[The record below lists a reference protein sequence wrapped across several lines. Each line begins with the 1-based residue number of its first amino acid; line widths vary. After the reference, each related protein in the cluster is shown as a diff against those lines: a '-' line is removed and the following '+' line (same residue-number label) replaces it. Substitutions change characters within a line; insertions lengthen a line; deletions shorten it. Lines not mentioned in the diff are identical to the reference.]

1 MEISVKNKIF
11 HTQDLCLRT
20 NLRCAKD
27 SARME
32 IKMSN
37 NQINNE
43 EKKDL
48 HINESILSDEIREDQ
63 KKNRTNH
70 MEYMP
75 DMEVLDS
82 DIDKQVIAAMNNY
95 DYDKY
100 TAKDVENA
108 INAVNR
114 TPEDFAALL
123 SPAALPYLE
132 QMAQAAKIEKEKH
145 FGNSICF
152 FTPIYIANYC
162 ENYCI
167 YCGFNCHN
175 KIKRAKLNY
184 EEIEEEMQ
192 AIAKTGLQE
201 ILILTG
207 ESKKMSSVEYIGE
220 ACKIARKYFKV
231 IGLEVYPMNS
241 DEYAYLHKCGA
252 DYVTVFQETYNSDKY
267 ETLHLSGHKR
277 IYPYRLNAQ
286 ERALK
291 GGMRGVGF
299 AALLGLDDFRKDAF
313 ATGMHA
319 YLLQRKY
326 PHAEIAFSCPRLR
339 PIINNDRINPKDVH
353 EAQLLQVVT
362 AYRLFMPFASITV
375 STRECARVRDNLMNI
390 AATKISAGVSTGIGS
405 HSDDIEDSDRGDE
418 QFEISDGRNVKEVYN
433 DLVKIGLQPVMS
445 DYIYV
450 G

>member
-1 MEISVKNKIF
+1 
-11 HTQDLCLRT
+11 
-20 NLRCAKD
+20 
-27 SARME
+27 
-32 IKMSN
+32 MSN

-319 YLLQRKY
+319 YILQRKY

-405 HSDDIEDSDRGDE
+405 HSDDIEESDKGDE
-418 QFEISDGRNVKEVYN
+418 QFEISDGRDVKEVYN

>member
-1 MEISVKNKIF
+1 MSTNEVNTNKL
-11 HTQDLCLRT
+11 D
-20 NLRCAKD
+20 
-27 SARME
+27 
-32 IKMSN
+32 
-37 NQINNE
+37 NE
-43 EKKDL
+43 EKINKKEIADNQTDDKAINNKNDKCESKDL
-48 HINESILSDEIREDQ
+48 HINESILSEEILEDL

-82 DIDKQVIAAMNNY
+82 DIDKQVIEAMNNY

-108 INAVNR
+108 INATNR

-132 QMAQAAKIEKEKH
+132 QMAQAAKIEKERH

-192 AIAKTGLQE
+192 AIAKSGLQE

-267 ETLHLSGHKR
+267 ETLHLAGHKR

-339 PIINNDRINPKDVH
+339 PIINNDRINSKDVH

-405 HSDDIEDSDRGDE
+405 HSDDIDDSDKGDE
-418 QFEISDGRNVKEVYN
+418 QFEISDGRDVKEVYD